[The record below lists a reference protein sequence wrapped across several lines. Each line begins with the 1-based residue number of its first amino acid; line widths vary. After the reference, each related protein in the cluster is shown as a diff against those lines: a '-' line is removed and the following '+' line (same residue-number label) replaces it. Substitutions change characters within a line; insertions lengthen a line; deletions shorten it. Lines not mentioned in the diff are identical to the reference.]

1 MAALSNKRH
10 DERGRSYYARKLAA
24 GKGKKGALRCLKRRL
39 SDAVYR
45 TMVDAER
52 KAAGPGGHSG
62 AAIRSSAADRSPVAS
77 TSDKSLPGPVATEAT
92 PEVLVATAP
101 A

>member
-24 GKGKKGALRCLKRRL
+24 GKGKKGALRWLKRRL

-45 TMVDAER
+45 TL
-52 KAAGPGGHSG
+52 GGG
-62 AAIRSSAADRSPVAS
+62 R
-77 TSDKSLPGPVATEAT
+77 
-92 PEVLVATAP
+92 
-101 A
+101 